1 MTVQSGRCS
10 PCKSPASS
18 SGAGV
23 EHGTCQSQ
31 KGGGAGR
38 WYHRLLWICGSAV
51 HWAAASACCTD
62 AVLSGASGTCVC
74 EGWWALEE
82 PQGRPDLDGIIDAL
96 QKWMFDHLRVDL
108 FRPLRLGGSTG
119 MSGHSPR
126 PSDRRQHLSCG
137 VERRSSDV
145 SSPQTVGSCSCSCNS
160 VKLVLVRESMS
171 QCDG

>member
-1 MTVQSGRCS
+1 MVWRCRVGGVHHLNRPHHRRVLVWS
-10 PCKSPASS
+10 MVPAR
-18 SGAGV
+18 AR
-23 EHGTCQSQ
+23 
-31 KGGGAGR
+31 KGGDSCFAGR
-38 WYHRLLWICGSAV
+38 QYHHLLWICGSAV
-51 HWAAASACCTD
+51 HGAAASACCTD

-74 EGWWALEE
+74 ERWWALGE
-82 PQGRPDLDGIIDAL
+82 PQGRPDLDDIIDAL

-145 SSPQTVGSCSCSCNS
+145 SSRNGSI
-160 VKLVLVRESMS
+160 M
-171 QCDG
+171 

>member
-1 MTVQSGRCS
+1 MPESAASGRVWPPLAAQPSLMLLLARSHPIATRGRRAS
-10 PCKSPASS
+10 PHS
-18 SGAGV
+18 
-23 EHGTCQSQ
+23 
-31 KGGGAGR
+31 
-38 WYHRLLWICGSAV
+38 SAV
-51 HWAAASACCTD
+51 HGAAASACCTD

-74 EGWWALEE
+74 ERWWALGE
-82 PQGRPDLDGIIDAL
+82 PQGRPDLDDIIDAL

-145 SSPQTVGSCSCSCNS
+145 SSP
-160 VKLVLVRESMS
+160 
-171 QCDG
+171 DGRIMFMFM